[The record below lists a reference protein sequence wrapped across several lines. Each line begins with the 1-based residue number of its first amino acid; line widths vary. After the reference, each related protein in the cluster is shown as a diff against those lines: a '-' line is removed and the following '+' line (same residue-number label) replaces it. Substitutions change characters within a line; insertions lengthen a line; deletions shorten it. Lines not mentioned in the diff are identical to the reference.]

1 MSGAESRSRPA
12 RWLPRIAI
20 AAVAVVAIAA
30 GWSLYLLRSSE
41 AVARASGRT
50 LLALSLPDARGREL
64 SLAQFRDRIVVVNFW
79 ATWCAPCR
87 EELPMFASIQREFGG
102 KGVQFV
108 GIAVDQ
114 ADKVAALVD
123 ELRIDF
129 PALVGGYGAL
139 ELSRTLGNRL
149 AALPFT
155 VVLDREARVV
165 HTQLGPLTEVQLR
178 SILNEL
184 L

>member
-1 MSGAESRSRPA
+1 
-12 RWLPRIAI
+12 
-20 AAVAVVAIAA
+20 
-30 GWSLYLLRSSE
+30 
-41 AVARASGRT
+41 
-50 LLALSLPDARGREL
+50 
-64 SLAQFRDRIVVVNFW
+64 
-79 ATWCAPCR
+79 
-87 EELPMFASIQREFGG
+87 MFASIQRELGG